1 MERFT
6 SPGWVESN
14 NAIVAEFDNVRNGDI
29 VAFKFDLDGK
39 ADTIADLEM
48 PPPLGSSYKYLN
60 FISYM
65 DLSIE
70 STN

>member
-1 MERFT
+1 MIGFA

-14 NAIVAEFDNVRNGDI
+14 YAIVAEFDNVRNGDI

-39 ADTIADLEM
+39 ADTIADLDM
-48 PPPLGSSYKYLN
+48 PPPFGSYNYLN

>member
-6 SPGWVESN
+6 SSGWVESSK
-14 NAIVAEFDNVRNGDI
+14 AIVAEFDNVRNGDI

-48 PPPLGSSYKYLN
+48 PPPFGSYNYLN

>member
-6 SPGWVESN
+6 SSGWVESN
-14 NAIVAEFDNVRNGDI
+14 YAIVAEFDNVRNGDI

-48 PPPLGSSYKYLN
+48 PPPFGSYNYLN